1 MENECSS
8 PLVGNSQVVQIR
20 GQRVEVRDPSLRKV
34 LKTASAFKPILQ
46 KFQKEAES
54 GDRLEDV
61 AKVLEDDG
69 TFEALKLCASAC
81 TDKDADFF
89 NDIGVAE
96 TVDLVNAL
104 KSVVDWTQLKKL
116 LFQLAE
122 QGKTLTT

>member
-1 MENECSS
+1 MQNECDS
-8 PLVGNSQVVQIR
+8 PLVGNSQVLQIR
-20 GQRVEVRDPSLRKV
+20 GQSVEVRDPSLRKV

-46 KFQKEAES
+46 KFQSGVAT

-81 TDKDADFF
+81 TDKDAEFF
-89 NDIGVAE
+89 DDIGVAE
-96 TVDLVNAL
+96 TVELINAL